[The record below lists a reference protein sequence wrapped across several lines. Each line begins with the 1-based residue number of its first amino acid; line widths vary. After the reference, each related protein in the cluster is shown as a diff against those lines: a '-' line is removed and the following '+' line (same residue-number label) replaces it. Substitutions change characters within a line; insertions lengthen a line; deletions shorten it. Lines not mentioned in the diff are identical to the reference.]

1 MSPLR
6 DSEIV
11 FVTNTLFTPWLAR
24 SQAAIAA
31 EFPTSRRLVVDGRTG
46 WPEAWFSWIRSV
58 RRARERWV
66 CLVDE
71 DCFLC
76 NRDELASIVSRMAET
91 GSAVAGV
98 PDHFYSPR
106 NFNELAMNPFFLVVD
121 REQMVRAMR
130 RVRRWRRLRLR
141 PEWFERARY
150 PWNPDIRREAVE
162 YESFYCFFWLFY
174 ESDMPLLYLYP
185 HEDFRFANEH
195 GAFPATAVRLEPSS
209 HDVCVHVWYSRQW
222 DTPDHRERYAR
233 ALRWL
238 EAGRPAV
245 WTS

>member
-1 MSPLR
+1 
-6 DSEIV
+6 
-11 FVTNTLFTPWLAR
+11 
-24 SQAAIAA
+24 
-31 EFPTSRRLVVDGRTG
+31 
-46 WPEAWFSWIRSV
+46 
-58 RRARERWV
+58 
-66 CLVDE
+66 
-71 DCFLC
+71 
-76 NRDELASIVSRMAET
+76 MAET

-185 HEDFRFANEH
+185 HEDFRFANEAGGLPRDGCAPGAVVTRRVRARLVQPSVGRRPIIASVTPARCAGSRRDAPRCGRREPPTRVARPRRPAVDPRPGRERRRRRSRAAPGH
-195 GAFPATAVRLEPSS
+195 GPSARRSLRRGGRRGRGRPAFRRG
-209 HDVCVHVWYSRQW
+209 CGR
-222 DTPDHRERYAR
+222 RYAR
-233 ALRWL
+233 
-238 EAGRPAV
+238 V
-245 WTS
+245 TSPRTTCPRQSA